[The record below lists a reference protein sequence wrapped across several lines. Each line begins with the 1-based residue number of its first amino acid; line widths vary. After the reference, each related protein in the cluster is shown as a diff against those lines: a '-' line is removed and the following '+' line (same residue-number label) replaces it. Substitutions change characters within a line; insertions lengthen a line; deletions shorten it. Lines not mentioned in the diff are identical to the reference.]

1 MILPSFG
8 LRPQTKNCE
17 MTKDLNDNNRMK
29 LLIEASA
36 LVVFVIISITS
47 VLLVLK
53 LTQKSDTEIGETV
66 DSRNVAKDG
75 VLGFRKEFVISEA
88 QTQGPEHGT
97 VKH

>member
-75 VLGFRKEFVISEA
+75 AWCWFGDPRAVYFDGTSCYL
-88 QTQGPEHGT
+88 HGT
-97 VKH
+97 D